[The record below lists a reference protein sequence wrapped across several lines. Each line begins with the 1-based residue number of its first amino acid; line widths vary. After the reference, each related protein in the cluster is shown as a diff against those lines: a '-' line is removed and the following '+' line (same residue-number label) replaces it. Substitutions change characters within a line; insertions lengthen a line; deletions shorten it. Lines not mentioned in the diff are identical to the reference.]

1 MKTLNARTLLI
12 GALSGVAAFAL
23 AYAAGVTVLF
33 STLLAA
39 ASALPILIAGLGY
52 GLLPAIVGIVVAGA
66 LGLALASPFFA
77 LYTLAVTLI
86 PAGWLSHLGN
96 LARPASEIGGPDGQM
111 AWYPLADIMMH
122 LCAAVTLA
130 LIVVGTVAGYG
141 PDTTGQV
148 IDAVIDA
155 LNSENPELALEPALI
170 AQYKAMF
177 AVLLPMVQGATSVIL
192 LFVAF
197 HFASR
202 IAIASGLSNRPREDV
217 AVALRMNTNAIFVFL
232 AALVVTFFFGGP
244 IGLIGAACLGAFG
257 GGFLLAGLARM
268 HLAAR
273 GKSWAVPVII
283 LSYLSLIFTFP
294 ALVFVVMGL
303 LDTRRAIALSPGAPT
318 NNNDDDERNEPWT

>member
-130 LIVVGTVAGYG
+130 LIVVGAVAGYG

>member
-52 GLLPAIVGIVVAGA
+52 GLVPAIVGIVVAGA

-96 LARPASEIGGPDGQM
+96 LARPATEIGGPEGQM

-130 LIVVGTVAGYG
+130 LIVVGAVAGYG
-141 PDTTGQV
+141 PETTGQI
-148 IDAVIDA
+148 IDAFAAA
-155 LNSENPELALEPALI
+155 LTAENPELAGDAAVI
-170 AQYKAMF
+170 AQFKSMF
-177 AVLLPMVQGATSVIL
+177 TLLLPMVQGATSVIL

-232 AALVVTFFFGGP
+232 AALVATFFGGT

-294 ALVFVVMGL
+294 ALVFITMGL

-318 NNNDDDERNEPWT
+318 KNDDDERNEPWT

>member
-52 GLLPAIVGIVVAGA
+52 GLIPAIVGIVVAGA

-130 LIVVGTVAGYG
+130 LIVVGAVAGYG

>member
-1 MKTLNARTLLI
+1 MKTLNAKTLLI
-12 GALSGVAAFAL
+12 GVLSGVAAFAL
-23 AYAAGVTVLF
+23 AYGAGVTVVF

-52 GLLPAIVGIVVAGA
+52 GLAPAIIGIVVAGA

-96 LARPASEIGGPDGQM
+96 LARPASEIGGPEGQT
-111 AWYPLADIMMH
+111 AWYPIADIMMH
-122 LCAAVTLA
+122 LCTAVTLA
-130 LIVVGTVAGYG
+130 LIVVGAVAGYG
-141 PDTTGQV
+141 PETAGQL
-148 IDAVIDA
+148 IDAFSAA
-155 LNSENPELALEPALI
+155 LTTQNPELAADAETI
-170 AQYKAMF
+170 AQFKGMF

-202 IAIASGLSNRPREDV
+202 IAIASGLSTRPREDV
-217 AVALRMNTNAIFVFL
+217 ARSLRMHQNALFVFL
-232 AALVVTFFFGGP
+232 GALVATFFGGT

-294 ALVFVVMGL
+294 ALVFVTMGL

-318 NNNDDDERNEPWT
+318 DANNDDDERN

>member
-23 AYAAGVTVLF
+23 AYGAGVTVLF

-96 LARPASEIGGPDGQM
+96 LARPATEIGGPEGQM

-141 PDTTGQV
+141 PDTTGQI
-148 IDAVIDA
+148 IDAVIEA
-155 LNSENPELALEPALI
+155 LTAQDPSLALEPALI

-177 AVLLPMVQGATSVIL
+177 SVLMPMVQGATSVIL

-217 AVALRMNTNAIFVFL
+217 AVSLRMNTNAIFVFL
-232 AALVVTFFFGGP
+232 AALVVTFFFGGA

-283 LSYLSLIFTFP
+283 LSYLSLLFTFP
-294 ALVFVVMGL
+294 ALVFITMGL

-318 NNNDDDERNEPWT
+318 KNDDDERNEPWT

>member
-96 LARPASEIGGPDGQM
+96 LARPASEIGGPEGQM

-130 LIVVGTVAGYG
+130 LIVVGAFAGYG
-141 PDTTGQV
+141 PETTGQI
-148 IDAVIDA
+148 IDAFTAA
-155 LNSENPELALEPALI
+155 LTAENPELAGDAAVI
-170 AQYKAMF
+170 AQFKSMF
-177 AVLLPMVQGATSVIL
+177 TLLLPMVQGATSVIL

-217 AVALRMNTNAIFVFL
+217 AVSLRMSTNAIFVFL
-232 AALVVTFFFGGP
+232 AALVATFFGGT
-244 IGLIGAACLGAFG
+244 IALIGAACLGAFG

-294 ALVFVVMGL
+294 ALVFVIMGL

-318 NNNDDDERNEPWT
+318 DNNDDDERNEPWT

>member
-52 GLLPAIVGIVVAGA
+52 GLIPAIVGIVVAGA

-130 LIVVGTVAGYG
+130 LIVVGAVAGYG

-148 IDAVIDA
+148 IDTVIDA

-257 GGFLLAGLARM
+257 GGFLLSGLARM